1 MRREGA
7 WAVAQFSFAD
17 VVARMAGQE
26 VSCFLKLVL
35 TLQRPTAKQWFPGHL
50 PARLSSPLRH
60 Y

>member
-7 WAVAQFSFAD
+7 WAGAQFSFV
-17 VVARMAGQE
+17 VVAVMSGQE